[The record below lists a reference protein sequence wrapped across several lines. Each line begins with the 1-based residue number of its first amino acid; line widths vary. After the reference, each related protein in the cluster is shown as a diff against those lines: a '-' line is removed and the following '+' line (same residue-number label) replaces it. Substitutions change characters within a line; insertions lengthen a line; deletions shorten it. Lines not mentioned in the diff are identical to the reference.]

1 MGDIVKQN
9 QDRGVADTE
18 IRDNETTIVE
28 NAGVAARERLKGA
41 FILTRIAEKEG
52 IKVTREE
59 MEQRLQAMA
68 ARYGMTREKLV
79 KNLQEREAFGQ
90 IEEEILL
97 GKTLAF
103 LSANATV
110 ETVALEEAEASAQAA
125 ETPSEAL
132 SE

>member
-1 MGDIVKQN
+1 
-9 QDRGVADTE
+9 
-18 IRDNETTIVE
+18 
-28 NAGVAARERLKGA
+28 
-41 FILTRIAEKEG
+41 
-52 IKVTREE
+52 
-59 MEQRLQAMA
+59 MEARLQAMA

-110 ETVALEEAEASAQAA
+110 ETVALSEAEAPAEAA
-125 ETPSEAL
+125 ESSNETPSE
-132 SE
+132 